1 MLDKCPT
8 IIQTNIIVKLGAPED
23 YAAMALRLVAK
34 SKPNVNAAI
43 PESSKTQEPS
53 QEDDATTMAL
63 KDLTVDKISWRVKV
77 RVTKKQTPKPCKSGT
92 VRMQKID
99 LVDQEA
105 TEMPIMLFDDA
116 VVAVGE
122 AMVEGE
128 VYYIINGRVREAAV
142 QWRKG
147 KELMIFA
154 DKRTKVQHAV
164 DDNSIPKAVYFTAIT
179 EGSTLSASRTSRT
192 TRDRTLTS

>member
-1 MLDKCPT
+1 
-8 IIQTNIIVKLGAPED
+8 
-23 YAAMALRLVAK
+23 MALRLVAR
-34 SKPNVNAAI
+34 SRANVSAAI
-43 PESSKTQEPS
+43 PESSGTQEAFH
-53 QEDDATTMAL
+53 EDGAATTAL
-63 KDLTVDKISWRVKV
+63 KDLTVDRVSWRIKV

-122 AMVEGE
+122 AMAEGE
-128 VYYIINGRVREAAV
+128 VYYITNGRVREAAM

-164 DDNSIPKAVYFTAIT
+164 DDNSIPKAVY
-179 EGSTLSASRTSRT
+179 LLR
-192 TRDRTLTS
+192 